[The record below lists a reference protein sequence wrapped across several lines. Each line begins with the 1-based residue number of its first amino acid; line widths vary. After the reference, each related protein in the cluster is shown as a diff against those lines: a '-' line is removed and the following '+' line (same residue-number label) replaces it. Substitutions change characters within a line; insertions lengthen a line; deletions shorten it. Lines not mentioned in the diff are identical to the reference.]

1 MNKFWSIITII
12 FSSIS
17 CQFFLHNLVISKP
30 IIFSQNSAIA
40 SQKYSRVHGNRPK
53 QNIEDNKE
61 LYLSPK
67 IVENTIHKY
76 RKIGAIVEL
85 EGLNLPRPKVT
96 GKATIPLQFL
106 AGGTAFTLT
115 ATLGKKTGNFLL
127 DTGASTSIIATETVK
142 ELGLTGKPVPQ
153 ELLTY
158 AVAGDECPEMKA
170 NLHSLPLLKIDN
182 VKVEG
187 LTALEFTT
195 SVMPDGLS
203 GVLGMDIL
211 SNFDVEIYPQTQE
224 LKLLPPTPIPRANI
238 DDAIPLQTKLGV
250 MLAEVEING
259 KGPFIFMLDTGAES
273 IFISQ
278 KLANQLNISAAERQD
293 IRVQGFCG
301 IEMAEY
307 ASLAKV
313 KMGNY
318 QLTNLE
324 TVILSSPV
332 LKLLEVDGILGQ
344 NFLNNYQQYWRF
356 SNKNSKKLLMEGS
369 LLLIP
374 FNKL

>member
-1 MNKFWSIITII
+1 FHY
-12 FSSIS
+12 
-17 CQFFLHNLVISKP
+17 C
-30 IIFSQNSAIA
+30 
-40 SQKYSRVHGNRPK
+40 NRNCK
-53 QNIEDNKE
+53 
-61 LYLSPK
+61 K
-67 IVENTIHKY
+67 IRIN
-76 RKIGAIVEL
+76 
-85 EGLNLPRPKVT
+85 
-96 GKATIPLQFL
+96 GKT
-106 AGGTAFTLT
+106 
-115 ATLGKKTGNFLL
+115 
-127 DTGASTSIIATETVK
+127 STERT
-142 ELGLTGKPVPQ
+142 
-153 ELLTY
+153 LTY

-170 NLHSLPLLKIDN
+170 NLHRLPVLKIDN

-195 SVMPDGLS
+195 TIMPEGLL

-211 SNFDVEIYPQTQE
+211 SNFDVEIHPQTQE
-224 LKLLPPTPIPRANI
+224 LKLLPPTPIPSTNI
-238 DDAIPLQTKLGV
+238 DDAIPLKTKLGV

-278 KLANQLNISAAERQD
+278 KLASQLNISVAERQE

-356 SNKNSKKLLMEGS
+356 NQKNPENFPADGS

-374 FNKL
+374 

>member
-1 MNKFWSIITII
+1 MNKFWSIIAII

-17 CQFFLHNLVISKP
+17 CQIFLHNLVAPTP
-30 IIFSQNSAIA
+30 IIFSQNLAIA
-40 SQKYSRVHGNRPK
+40 RQKYTRVCGNIPQ
-53 QNIEDNKE
+53 QNIGENRE
-61 LYLSPK
+61 LCVNPE
-67 IVENTIHKY
+67 IAENTTHKY

-106 AGGTAFTLT
+106 TGGKAFSLT
-115 ATLGKKTGNFLL
+115 ATLGKKLGNFLL

-142 ELGLTGKPVPQ
+142 ELGLMGKPVPQ

-158 AVAGDECPEMKA
+158 AVAGDECPEMKS
-170 NLHSLPLLKIDN
+170 NLHSLPVFKIDN

-187 LTALEFTT
+187 LTVLEFTT
-195 SVMPDGLS
+195 TVMPDGLS

-211 SNFDVEIYPQTQE
+211 SNFDVEINPQTQE
-224 LKLLPPTPIPRANI
+224 LKLLPPTPIPTTNI
-238 DDAIPLQTKLGV
+238 DDAIQLKAKLGV

-278 KLANQLNISAAERQD
+278 KLASHLNISVAERQE

-356 SNKNSKKLLMEGS
+356 SNKNSQKIPTKGS

-374 FNKL
+374 FD

>member
-1 MNKFWSIITII
+1 MNIFRSITTII
-12 FSSIS
+12 LAAIS
-17 CQFFLHNLVISKP
+17 CIIIAPSLAQLKP
-30 IIFSQNSAIA
+30 IIF
-40 SQKYSRVHGNRPK
+40 P
-53 QNIEDNKE
+53 QNIVIF
-61 LYLSPK
+61 P
-67 IVENTIHKY
+67 
-76 RKIGAIVEL
+76 RKNRSIGAIVEL

-96 GKATIPLQFL
+96 GEATIPLEFL
-106 AGGTAFTLT
+106 DGGKAFTLKV
-115 ATLGKKTGNFLL
+115 TLGEKSGDFLL
-127 DTGASTSIIATETVK
+127 DTGASTSIIATEKIK
-142 ELGLTGKPVPQ
+142 ELELIGEPVPP

-170 NLHSLPLLKIDN
+170 NLHPLPVLKIDN
-182 VKVEG
+182 VKVEN
-187 LTALEFTT
+187 LTGLEFTT
-195 SVMPDGLS
+195 TVMPDGLS

-211 SNFDVEIYPQTQE
+211 SNFDVEINPQTQE
-224 LKLLPPTPIPRANI
+224 LRLLPPTEIPAKNI
-238 DDAIPLQTKLGV
+238 NDIIPLKSKLGV

-259 KGPFIFMLDTGAES
+259 NGPFIFMLDTGAES

-278 KLANQLNISAAERQD
+278 KLAGQLKISAAERQP

-318 QLTNLE
+318 ELKNLE
-324 TVILSSPV
+324 TVILYSPV

-356 SNKNSKKLLMEGS
+356 NQNKPEKFPAEGS
-369 LLLIP
+369 LLLILNNESGGSS
-374 FNKL
+374 FGKKTGIFRNY

>member
-1 MNKFWSIITII
+1 MNRFRSITTII
-12 FSSIS
+12 LATMS
-17 CQFFLHNLVISKP
+17 CIIIYPSLAQLKP
-30 IIFSQNSAIA
+30 IIFPQDI
-40 SQKYSRVHGNRPK
+40 VILNRK
-53 QNIEDNKE
+53 NI
-61 LYLSPK
+61 S
-67 IVENTIHKY
+67 
-76 RKIGAIVEL
+76 IGAIVQL

-96 GKATIPLQFL
+96 GKATIPLEFL
-106 AGGTAFTLT
+106 DGGKAFTLT
-115 ATLGKKTGNFLL
+115 ATLGGNWGNFLL
-127 DTGASTSIIATETVK
+127 DTGASTSIISTETIK
-142 ELGLTGKPVPQ
+142 KLELIGKPVPQ

-170 NLHSLPLLKIDN
+170 NLHRLPVLKIDN
-182 VKVEG
+182 VKVEN
-187 LTALEFTT
+187 LTGLEFTT
-195 SVMPDGLS
+195 TVMPEGLS

-211 SNFDVEIYPQTQE
+211 SNFDVEINPQTQE
-224 LKLLPPTPIPRANI
+224 LRLLPPTPIPAKNI
-238 DDAIPLQTKLGV
+238 NDAIPLKSKLGV

-259 KGPFIFMLDTGAES
+259 NGPFIFMIDTGAES

-278 KLANQLNISAAERQD
+278 KLASQLKISVAERQP
-293 IRVQGFCG
+293 IQVQGFCG

-318 QLTNLE
+318 ELKNLE

-356 SNKNSKKLLMEGS
+356 NQKKSEKFPAEGS
-369 LLLIP
+369 LLLILNP
-374 FNKL
+374 DD

>member
-1 MNKFWSIITII
+1 MNKFWSVIAII
-12 FSSIS
+12 FSSIL
-17 CQFFLHNLVISKP
+17 CQIFIHNLLISKP
-30 IIFSQNSAIA
+30 IIFSQNLALA
-40 SQKYSRVHGNRPK
+40 NHKYSRVRGNTAK
-53 QNIEDNKE
+53 QNIGKNREFCV
-61 LYLSPK
+61 SPE

-96 GKATIPLQFL
+96 GKATIPFQFL
-106 AGGTAFTLT
+106 TGGKAFTVT
-115 ATLGKKTGNFLL
+115 ATLGKKSGNFLL

-142 ELGLTGKPVPQ
+142 ELGLIGKPVPQ

-170 NLHSLPLLKIDN
+170 NLHRLPVLKIDN

-195 SVMPDGLS
+195 TIMPEGLS

-211 SNFDVEIYPQTQE
+211 SNFDVEINPKTQE
-224 LKLLPPTPIPRANI
+224 LKLLPPTPIPSTNI
-238 DDAIPLQTKLGV
+238 DDAIPLKTKLGV

-278 KLANQLNISAAERQD
+278 KLANQLNISAAERQE

-307 ASLAKV
+307 ASLSKV
-313 KMGNY
+313 RMGNY

-344 NFLNNYQQYWRF
+344 NFLNNYQQYWQF
-356 SNKNSKKLLMEGS
+356 NQKKSENFPADGS

-374 FNKL
+374 L

>member
-1 MNKFWSIITII
+1 MSNSTIRAIKIIII
-12 FSSIS
+12 GAIS
-17 CQFFLHNLVISKP
+17 CIIISPSLALIRP
-30 IIFSQNSAIA
+30 IVWQKNVAIA
-40 SQKYSRVHGNRPK
+40 PTKPNFLKNGKRNYIPTYQHT
-53 QNIEDNKE
+53 
-61 LYLSPK
+61 L
-67 IVENTIHKY
+67 
-76 RKIGAIVEL
+76 IGAIVQL
-85 EGLNLPRPKVT
+85 EGLNLPSPKVT
-96 GKATIPLQFL
+96 GRANIPLKFL
-106 AGGTAFTLT
+106 GGGTAFTLT
-115 ATLGKKTGNFLL
+115 ATIGEKSGNFLL
-127 DTGASTSIIATETVK
+127 DTGASTTIISTETIK
-142 ELGLTGKPVPQ
+142 ELGLTGEAIPQ
-153 ELLTY
+153 ELLTS

-170 NLHSLPLLKIDN
+170 NLHRLPVLKIDN
-182 VKVEG
+182 VKVEK
-187 LTALEFTT
+187 LTGLEFTT
-195 SVMPDGLS
+195 TIMPEGLS

-211 SNFDVEIYPQTQE
+211 SNFDLEIIPQTQE
-224 LKLLPPTPIPRANI
+224 LRLLSPTLIPAENI
-238 DDAIPLQTKLGV
+238 KDAIPLKSKLGV

-278 KLANQLNISAAERQD
+278 KLASQLKISAAERQE

-318 QLTNLE
+318 ELANLE

-356 SNKNSKKLLMEGS
+356 NQKNPENFPAEGS
-369 LLLIP
+369 LLLTG
-374 FNKL
+374 NRE

>member
-1 MNKFWSIITII
+1 MNRFRSITTII
-12 FSSIS
+12 IGAIS
-17 CQFFLHNLVISKP
+17 CIIISPSLAQLKP
-30 IIFSQNSAIA
+30 IIFPQYIVIFARKKISIA
-40 SQKYSRVHGNRPK
+40 
-53 QNIEDNKE
+53 
-61 LYLSPK
+61 
-67 IVENTIHKY
+67 
-76 RKIGAIVEL
+76 AIVQL

-96 GKATIPLQFL
+96 GKATIPLEFL
-106 AGGTAFTLT
+106 DGGKAFTLT
-115 ATLGKKTGNFLL
+115 ATLGEKSGNFLL
-127 DTGASTSIIATETVK
+127 DTGASTSIIATETIRK
-142 ELGLTGKPVPQ
+142 LELTGEPVPQ

-170 NLHSLPLLKIDN
+170 NLHRLPVLKIDN
-182 VKVEG
+182 VKVEN
-187 LTALEFTT
+187 LTGLEFTT
-195 SVMPDGLS
+195 TIMPEGLS

-211 SNFDVEIYPQTQE
+211 SNFDVQINPQTQE
-224 LKLLPPTPIPRANI
+224 LLLLPPTPIPAKNI
-238 DDAIPLQTKLGV
+238 HDTILLKSKLGV

-259 KGPFIFMLDTGAES
+259 NGPFIFMLDTGAES

-278 KLANQLNISAAERQD
+278 KLASQLKISVAERQE
-293 IRVQGFCG
+293 IQVQGFCG

-318 QLTNLE
+318 ELTNLE

-356 SNKNSKKLLMEGS
+356 NQKKPEKFPVGGS
-369 LLLIP
+369 LLLISNP
-374 FNKL
+374 DN

>member
-1 MNKFWSIITII
+1 MNKFWSIIAII

-17 CQFFLHNLVISKP
+17 CQVFSHNLVISKP
-30 IIFSQNSAIA
+30 IIFSQNLAIA
-40 SQKYSRVHGNRPK
+40 NQKYSRVCGNTAK
-53 QNIEDNKE
+53 QNIGENRE
-61 LYLSPK
+61 LCVSPE

-76 RKIGAIVEL
+76 REIGAIVEL

-106 AGGTAFTLT
+106 TGGTAFTVT
-115 ATLGKKTGNFLL
+115 ATLGKKSGNFLL

-142 ELGLTGKPVPQ
+142 ELGLIGKPVPQ

-170 NLHSLPLLKIDN
+170 NLHRLPVLKIDN
-182 VKVEG
+182 VKVEE
-187 LTALEFTT
+187 LTVLEFTT
-195 SVMPDGLS
+195 NVMPDGLS

-224 LKLLPPTPIPRANI
+224 LKLLPPTPIPNANI
-238 DDAIPLQTKLGV
+238 DDTIPLKTKLGV

-278 KLANQLNISAAERQD
+278 KLASHLNISVAERQD

-356 SNKNSKKLLMEGS
+356 SNKNSEKFPIKGS
-369 LLLIP
+369 LLLTP
-374 FNKL
+374 FKQP

>member
-1 MNKFWSIITII
+1 MNKFWSIIAII

-17 CQFFLHNLVISKP
+17 CPIFIHHLVISKP
-30 IIFSQNSAIA
+30 IIFSQNLAIA
-40 SQKYSRVHGNRPK
+40 NQKYNRVYGNIPK
-53 QNIEDNKE
+53 QNIGDNRE
-61 LYLSPK
+61 LCVSPE
-67 IVENTIHKY
+67 IVENTIYKY

-96 GKATIPLQFL
+96 GKATIPFQFL
-106 AGGTAFTLT
+106 TGGKAFTLT
-115 ATLGKKTGNFLL
+115 ATLGKRSGNFLL

-170 NLHSLPLLKIDN
+170 NLHRLPVLKIDN

-187 LTALEFTT
+187 LTVLEFTT
-195 SVMPDGLS
+195 TIMPDGLS

-211 SNFDVEIYPQTQE
+211 SNFDVEIHPQTQE
-224 LKLLPPTPIPRANI
+224 LKLLPPTPIPTTNI
-238 DDAIPLQTKLGV
+238 DDAIPLKAKLGV
-250 MLAEVEING
+250 VLAEVEING

-278 KLANQLNISAAERQD
+278 KLANQLNISAAERQE

-356 SNKNSKKLLMEGS
+356 NQKNPENFPADGS
-369 LLLIP
+369 LLLTP
-374 FNKL
+374 

>member
-1 MNKFWSIITII
+1 MNKFWSIAAILLGT
-12 FSSIS
+12 IS
-17 CQFFLHNLVISKP
+17 CKFFSHNLVIPKP
-30 IIFSQNSAIA
+30 IIFSQNLARA
-40 SQKYSRVHGNRPK
+40 SQKNNGVYCNAVK
-53 QNIEDNKE
+53 QNIGDNRE
-61 LYLSPK
+61 FCVSPE

-96 GKATIPLQFL
+96 GKATIPFQFL
-106 AGGTAFTLT
+106 TGGKAFTLT
-115 ATLGKKTGNFLL
+115 ATLGKKSGNFLL

-142 ELGLTGKPVPQ
+142 ELGLMGKPVPQ

-170 NLHSLPLLKIDN
+170 NLHSLPILKIDH

-187 LTALEFTT
+187 LTVLEFTT
-195 SVMPDGLS
+195 TVMPDGLS

-211 SNFDVEIYPQTQE
+211 SNFDVEIHPPTQE
-224 LKLLPPTPIPRANI
+224 LKLLPPTPIPSANI
-238 DDAIPLQTKLGV
+238 DDAIPLKAKLGV

-278 KLANQLNISAAERQD
+278 KLANQLNISVAERQE

-307 ASLAKV
+307 ASLTKV

-344 NFLNNYQQYWRF
+344 NFLNNYQQHWRF
-356 SNKNSKKLLMEGS
+356 NQKNPEIFPADGS
-369 LLLIP
+369 LLLTP
-374 FNKL
+374 LSAK

>member
-1 MNKFWSIITII
+1 MNKFWSIVAIILGTISCTII
-12 FSSIS
+12 PNSLAI
-17 CQFFLHNLVISKP
+17 LTP
-30 IIFSQNSAIA
+30 IIFR
-40 SQKYSRVHGNRPK
+40 QK
-53 QNIEDNKE
+53 
-61 LYLSPK
+61 
-67 IVENTIHKY
+67 VENTTDKNRSIA
-76 RKIGAIVEL
+76 AIVQL

-96 GKATIPLQFL
+96 GKATIPLQPL
-106 AGGTAFTLT
+106 AGGKAFTLT
-115 ATLGKKTGNFLL
+115 ATLGEKSGTFLL
-127 DTGASTSIIATETVK
+127 DTGASTSIIAMETVK
-142 ELGLTGKPVPQ
+142 ELGLIGQPVPK

-170 NLHSLPLLKIDN
+170 NLHRLPVLKVDN

-187 LTALEFTT
+187 LTGLEFTT
-195 SVMPDGLS
+195 TVMPEGLS

-211 SNFDVEIYPQTQE
+211 SNFNVQINPQTQE
-224 LKLLPPTPIPRANI
+224 LKLLPSTLIPATKI
-238 DDAIPLQTKLGV
+238 DNAIPLKAKLGV
-250 MLAEVEING
+250 MLAEVKING

-278 KLANQLNISAAERQD
+278 KLASQLNISAAERQE
-293 IRVQGFCG
+293 IQVQGFCG

-307 ASLAKV
+307 SSLALV

-332 LKLLEVDGILGQ
+332 LKLLEIDGILGQ
-344 NFLNNYQQYWRF
+344 NFLNNYQQHWHF
-356 SNKNSKKLLMEGS
+356 KQENPEKFPVEGS

-374 FNKL
+374 

>member
-1 MNKFWSIITII
+1 MSKFWSIVAIVLGT
-12 FSSIS
+12 IS
-17 CQFFLHNLVISKP
+17 CIIIPNSLAELTPLV
-30 IIFSQNSAIA
+30 FQQNV
-40 SQKYSRVHGNRPK
+40 KNTTDKNR
-53 QNIEDNKE
+53 
-61 LYLSPK
+61 S
-67 IVENTIHKY
+67 
-76 RKIGAIVEL
+76 IGAIVEL

-96 GKATIPLQFL
+96 GKATIPFQFL
-106 AGGTAFTLT
+106 EGGKAFSVT
-115 ATLGKKTGNFLL
+115 ATLGKKSGNFLL

-142 ELGLTGKPVPQ
+142 ELGLMGKPVPQ

-170 NLHSLPLLKIDN
+170 NLHRLPVLKIDN

-195 SVMPDGLS
+195 TVMPDGLS

-224 LKLLPPTPIPRANI
+224 LKLLPQTPIPTENI
-238 DDAIPLQTKLGV
+238 DEAIPLKAKLGV

-278 KLANQLNISAAERQD
+278 KLASQLNISAAERQE

-307 ASLAKV
+307 AFLAKV

-356 SNKNSKKLLMEGS
+356 NQKNPENFPADGS

-374 FNKL
+374 L